1 MKKEGEEQPQ
11 GNPPANY
18 MKYFGLAFQMC
29 AIIGLGTWAG
39 FKVQERSAMN
49 FPVWVLLFCF
59 FSIFVSFYQL
69 FKSLKNDERNSG
81 GKSDT
86 KP

>member
-1 MKKEGEEQPQ
+1 MKKAEEERPQ

-39 FKVQERSAMN
+39 LKVQERSAMN

-59 FSIFVSFYQL
+59 VSIFVSFYQL
-69 FKSLKNDERNSG
+69 FKSLKNDEGNSRD
-81 GKSDT
+81 KS
-86 KP
+86 